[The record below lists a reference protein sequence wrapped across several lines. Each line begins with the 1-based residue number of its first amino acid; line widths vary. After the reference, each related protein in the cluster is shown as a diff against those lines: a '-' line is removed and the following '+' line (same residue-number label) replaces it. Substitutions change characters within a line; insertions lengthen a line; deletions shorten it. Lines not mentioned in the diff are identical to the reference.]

1 MKSVTLVAFIGSWLR
16 SSLTSRLR
24 KSCELIV
31 LDGKLAAALDED
43 DAEFGPE
50 TVMAN
55 SGSIRRLRAAL
66 CADCSLEGRMQI
78 KRTASRFQARI
89 HAAESIENAAEFAAR
104 PACNEG
110 ASGAREDATAAGEIA
125 TIKIQN
131 VRISGVEKTWCNRP
145 VRPTRLGTSVGRQKP
160 GPQKLGRQDLNERL
174 ERKT

>member
-31 LDGKLAAALDED
+31 LEGRLEEPPDED
-43 DAEFGPE
+43 DAEPGPE
-50 TVMAN
+50 TVMRN

-66 CADCSLEGRMQI
+66 SADCSLEGRMQI

-110 ASGAREDATAAGEIA
+110 AIGAREDATAAA
-125 TIKIQN
+125 K
-131 VRISGVEKTWCNRP
+131 S
-145 VRPTRLGTSVGRQKP
+145 
-160 GPQKLGRQDLNERL
+160 PQSKFKMFGFQG
-174 ERKT
+174 